1 MQLPQQPVTLTPA
14 QVEELNRKLSQMRH
28 DVNNTLS
35 LIVAAI
41 ELIKYKPEMTER
53 MIATLKEQPP
63 KIISEISK
71 FSQEFEVSF
80 GIVREPAI
88 GKVGA

>member
-1 MQLPQQPVTLTPA
+1 MQLPQQPITLTPT

-71 FSQEFEVSF
+71 FSQEFEGSF
-80 GIVREPAI
+80 GIIREQSV
-88 GKVGA
+88 GKTGG